1 MQFAGDF
8 RFCSWNGQALFAR
21 KCHRHHPKMRF
32 ALSLANAHDVV
43 MLQETHGNEGREAA
57 LRLPG
62 NRAAFWSDGTAHQ
75 AGVGMLISHEFLE
88 HFNPVAP
95 QDWVEVVPGR
105 VAMLRLRGPE
115 GALDLVTVYLPTGP
129 QTTAEKRNMMS
140 RLAQFIEDPHQVLTV
155 LAGDFNFV
163 TTSRDRVNKQS
174 GNFTGGWTRTARRT
188 SRSS

>member
-57 LRLPG
+57 LKLPG
-62 NRAAFWSDGTAHQ
+62 NRTAFWSDGTAHQ

-95 QDWVEVVPGR
+95 QDWVEIVPGR

-115 GALDLVTVYLPTGP
+115 GALDLVAVYLLTGP
-129 QTTAEKRNMMS
+129 QTTAEKRTMMS
-140 RLAQFIEDPHQVLTV
+140 RLAQFIEDPHQVLMV

-174 GNFTGGWTRTARRT
+174 GNFTGGWTRTSRRT
-188 SRSS
+188 PRSS